1 MDRFACG
8 STIIAIFNLVQD
20 LMVLL
25 RVLLQQKKDSHCL
38 ETYFHDTI
46 LLHHYRWEAY
56 IKKYW
61 NVAIFKLRLLNDQH
75 ADCKYIPFRG
85 KMTHTL
91 VVVRH
96 TKKIH
101 CKFILCNLLLW
112 VEFNLR
118 LKKMAN
124 KMSFKY
130 IQILKTRNITI
141 LSFDKLL

>member
-46 LLHHYRWEAY
+46 LLHHHRWEVY

-75 ADCKYIPFRG
+75 ADCEYTWFRG
-85 KMTHTL
+85 KMTQTP

-96 TKKIH
+96 KAR
-101 CKFILCNLLLW
+101 FIANLSYVTYFFKLDLMYIWKNGIQHVVWTFELFKLWILL
-112 VEFNLR
+112 F
-118 LKKMAN
+118 
-124 KMSFKY
+124 
-130 IQILKTRNITI
+130 
-141 LSFDKLL
+141 